1 MRKKFLINLL
11 LLLSLNLLIKPFWI
25 FGIDRTFQNEIGA
38 ESYGLYFAV
47 LNFSFLFSFFLD
59 FGLTGF
65 NNRNIAQHE
74 HLLNKYFSSILGM
87 KAILALFYAFIS
99 IAAAFIIGYDSI
111 HFHLLLWVGLNQV
124 LASAILFFRSNIS
137 GLQKF
142 KTDSLL
148 SVLDRFLMIIFASV
162 LLWGNVFDQKMN
174 IFVFATLQTAAYA
187 VTAIIAFILV
197 VRYSGFKR
205 IRWDKAL
212 ILVIFR
218 QSLPFA
224 ILSFLMLFYF
234 RVDSVMIERLLP
246 DGSKQAGIYASAYRV
261 LDALNMFAYLFSVLL
276 LPMFSR
282 QFAEKKDP
290 GKLIKIAFSLIF
302 TGSALVSSFVFWF
315 PSEIVGVLYH
325 EHQKESAEIMRIL
338 LIGFMPVST
347 IYIFGTLLTAHGS
360 LKRLNIIAS
369 FGMLFNIGLNLCLIP
384 LYAGLGA
391 AYVSVATQ
399 WIVALSQ
406 LIISMKIV
414 KPGISISYFGGILL
428 FLIIIFTLPAMAS
441 KFGAGIVTVLLAMI
455 AIWLIFMSFSALPM
469 LKNYSSNKWSFSLWK
484 KN

>member
-25 FGIDRTFQNEIGA
+25 FGIDRTIQNQVGA
-38 ESYGLYFAV
+38 EAYGLYFAV

-99 IAAAFIIGYDSI
+99 IIAAFVIGYDSI
-111 HFHLLLWVGLNQV
+111 HFHLLLWVGLNQI

-148 SVLDRFLMIIFASV
+148 SVLDRFLMIVLASV
-162 LLWGNVFDQKMN
+162 LLWGNIFHQKPDIY
-174 IFVFATLQTAAYA
+174 IFASLQTIAYA
-187 VTAIIAFILV
+187 ITAIIAFVLV

-218 QSLPFA
+218 QSMPFA

-282 QFAEKKDP
+282 QFAERKDP

-315 PSEIVGVLYH
+315 PTEIVGTLYH
-325 EHQKESAEIMRIL
+325 EHQQESAAIMKIL

-369 FGMLFNIGLNLCLIP
+369 IGMIFNISLNLWLIP

-399 WIVALSQ
+399 WIIALSQ
-406 LIISMKIV
+406 LIISMRIV
-414 KPGISISYFGGILL
+414 KPEISFSYFGGILL
-428 FLIIIFTLPAMAS
+428 YLICIFALPALIIQAGSSPGVTL
-441 KFGAGIVTVLLAMI
+441 TAMI
-455 AIWLIFMSFSALPM
+455 VSWFIFMSLSAFPM
-469 LKNYSSNKWSFSLWK
+469 LKKYYSSNKMFSLWK
-484 KN
+484 KS